1 MGPLALYLH
10 FSWPE
15 ASSRA
20 YRFPSIDPT
29 KAVPFTMAAV
39 PSIESLVLNF
49 QRIASLSGKEEPA
62 TPVCKGLPRKMG
74 QSVVVFAAGSVFLL
88 SAANTS
94 APVKRAHATSNGR
107 LIEHSPDSTEA
118 IP

>member
-1 MGPLALYLH
+1 
-10 FSWPE
+10 
-15 ASSRA
+15 
-20 YRFPSIDPT
+20 
-29 KAVPFTMAAV
+29 MAAV

-49 QRIASLSGKEEPA
+49 QRTTSLSGKEEPA

-94 APVKRAHATSNGR
+94 APVKRAHVTSNGR

-118 IP
+118 IPLHLHFTLPPHKAEATRAGQPGGG